1 MRKDK
6 KFFLL
11 VEGFL
16 AIMVLIVAIL
26 MIQESTE
33 KESARISVIVKDSDS
48 SRWDSFKYGLE
59 MAAADYNVETFIVST
74 VDSLTAEEEAELLDS
89 EMEQGADG
97 LIVQPLSGEEMEEQL
112 TQCGKKLPVMLVESS
127 LAAEDASLSL
137 PVTKPQHYEMG
148 QTLVEELLHDY
159 GGSLEGKRIGIVSSE
174 RDSEAVTERR
184 KGVEDGVAESGGEI
198 IWVVSGYGEASDGL
212 TLSAYPG
219 VDILVALDD
228 RCLVLAGQAVVD
240 GGLHGA
246 VLYGIGNSTEAFYYL
261 DNGYAECLVV
271 PDEFNVGYQSLAELV
286 KNMEYS
292 PKKMESQTVSSTV
305 IRKETLFSG
314 KNENILFT
322 MTQ

>member
-148 QTLVEELLHDY
+148 QTLVEEQLHDF

-184 KGVEDGVAESGGEI
+184 KGVEDGIAESGGEV

-219 VDILVALDD
+219 VDILVVLDD
-228 RCLVLAGQAVVD
+228 RCLVLAGQAVMD

-286 KNMEYS
+286 ENMEHS
-292 PKKMESQTVSSTV
+292 PKKMESQTVSNTV